1 MSALRLGT
9 VQMDGLRRAE
19 ARENLRESS
28 RSWQGFKWDRSE
40 EDEYNMDMTKIS
52 FYTAPQNHNRFTSE
66 PSVILLEH
74 ASTCNRE
81 MALPQFK
88 MFRIALICGS

>member
-19 ARENLRESS
+19 ASEDFRESS
-28 RSWQGFKWDRSE
+28 RSWQGFKWDRAG

-52 FYTAPQNHNRFTSE
+52 FYTAPQNHNRLTSE
-66 PSVILLEH
+66 PS
-74 ASTCNRE
+74 
-81 MALPQFK
+81 
-88 MFRIALICGS
+88 